1 MAIANE
7 NMIANG
13 EIPVEQPMEQP
24 AGLSMEQLDHEF
36 LGRGDV
42 NVDGLRLREKYEKN
56 LSPEE
61 LKRFDTLA
69 PFVEEFF
76 VLDFKGRTGEF
87 PKGEREVSED
97 MIPPE
102 EEITVEQYGN
112 LYNVENKEEVLE
124 KLYGAK
130 QEARPDMAQRLPVQT
145 ENETPPQP
153 AQQPIPTP
161 APAPQPTPQPAQQP
175 VVEAARGLEV
185 PAMPQEDMVNT
196 DANPQKNGMIDVPGK
211 SNTGIADDVPM
222 DLPEGSFVINAAA
235 VEFAGL
241 TDIEQ
246 MIKKAEEE
254 EARLIN
260 QGTLKR
266 SDQGGKTPV
275 LVSNRE
281 VVIRPNIA
289 KIIGLD
295 KLEKINNRGKAE
307 TERAIQEEQLAEG
320 NPQPER
326 VQSPKGRMT

>member
-1 MAIANE
+1 MVVGNE

-13 EIPVEQPMEQP
+13 EIPVEQPVQQP
-24 AGLSMEQLDHEF
+24 SGLSMEQLDHEF
-36 LGRGDV
+36 IGRGDPHV
-42 NVDGLRLREKYEKN
+42 EALRLREDYEKN
-56 LSPEE
+56 LTPEE
-61 LKRFDTLA
+61 LSRLEQLA
-69 PFVEEFF
+69 PAVEEFMA
-76 VLDFKGRTGEF
+76 LDYKGRTGDF
-87 PKGEREVSED
+87 PEGERVMQED
-97 MIPPE
+97 QVPLE
-102 EEITVEQYGN
+102 EQITVEEYGN
-112 LYNVENKEEVLE
+112 LYNSENKEEVMSKLFGNKE
-124 KLYGAK
+124 KMIPERTDISPK
-130 QEARPDMAQRLPVQT
+130 EVKREA
-145 ENETPPQP
+145 PP
-153 AQQPIPTP
+153 PTP
-161 APAPQPTPQPAQQP
+161 APAPQPA
-175 VVEAARGLEV
+175 VEAARGLEV
-185 PAMPQEDMVNT
+185 PAMPQEEMVNT
-196 DANPQKNGMIDVPGK
+196 DADPQKNGMIDVPGK

-254 EARLIN
+254 EGRLIN
-260 QGTLKR
+260 QGTLKQT
-266 SDQGGKTPV
+266 DQGGKTPV

>member
-1 MAIANE
+1 MVVGNE

-13 EIPVEQPMEQP
+13 EIPVEQPVQQP

-36 LGRGDV
+36 LGRGDPQV
-42 NVDGLRLREKYEKN
+42 EGLRLGEQYEKN
-56 LSPEE
+56 LTPEE
-61 LKRFDTLA
+61 LTRMKQLA
-69 PFVEEFF
+69 PAVEEFF
-76 VLDFKGRTGEF
+76 ILDYKGRTGEL
-87 PKGEREVSED
+87 PEGEREMPEGSL
-97 MIPPE
+97 PTE
-102 EEITVEQYGN
+102 EEITVEEYGD
-112 LYNVENKEEVLE
+112 LYNVENKEEVLADLFGQ
-124 KLYGAK
+124 K
-130 QEARPDMAQRLPVQT
+130 
-145 ENETPPQP
+145 
-153 AQQPIPTP
+153 QPIQPQGADIPPKEVKREAPPPTP
-161 APAPQPTPQPAQQP
+161 APAPQP

-196 DANPQKNGMIDVPGK
+196 DGDPQKNGMIDVPGK

-254 EARLIN
+254 EGRLIN
-260 QGTLKR
+260 QGTLKK
-266 SDQGGKTPV
+266 SDQSGKTPV

-307 TERAIQEEQLAEG
+307 TERAIQEEQLAQG

>member
-1 MAIANE
+1 MVVGNE

-13 EIPVEQPMEQP
+13 EIPVEQPVQQP

-36 LGRGDV
+36 LGRGDPQV
-42 NVDGLRLREKYEKN
+42 EGLRLGEQYEKN
-56 LSPEE
+56 LTHEE
-61 LKRFDTLA
+61 LTRMKQLA
-69 PFVEEFF
+69 PAVEEFF
-76 VLDFKGRTGEF
+76 ILDYKGRTGEL
-87 PKGEREVSED
+87 PEGEREMPEGSL
-97 MIPPE
+97 PAE
-102 EEITVEQYGN
+102 EEITVEEYGD
-112 LYNVENKEEVLE
+112 LYNVENKEEVLADLFGQ
-124 KLYGAK
+124 K
-130 QEARPDMAQRLPVQT
+130 
-145 ENETPPQP
+145 
-153 AQQPIPTP
+153 QPIQPQGADIPPKEVKREAPPPTP
-161 APAPQPTPQPAQQP
+161 APAPQP

-185 PAMPQEDMVNT
+185 PAMPQEEMVNT
-196 DANPQKNGMIDVPGK
+196 DGNPQKSGMIDVPGK

-246 MIKKAEEE
+246 MIKKAEENE
-254 EARLIN
+254 ERLIN

-266 SDQGGKTPV
+266 SDQVSKTPV
-275 LVSNRE
+275 LLSNRE
-281 VVIRPNIA
+281 VYLRPNIA
-289 KIIGLD
+289 KIIGID

>member
-1 MAIANE
+1 MVVGNE

-13 EIPVEQPMEQP
+13 EIPVEQPVQQP

-36 LGRGDV
+36 IGRGDPHV
-42 NVDGLRLREKYEKN
+42 EALRLREDYEKN
-56 LSPEE
+56 LTPEE
-61 LKRFDTLA
+61 LNRLEQLA
-69 PFVEEFF
+69 PAVEEFMA
-76 VLDFKGRTGEF
+76 LDYKGRTGDF
-87 PKGEREVSED
+87 PEGERVIPED
-97 MIPPE
+97 QVPPE
-102 EEITVEQYGN
+102 EQITVEEYGN
-112 LYNVENKEEVLE
+112 LYNSENKEEVMSKLFGNKE
-124 KLYGAK
+124 KMIPERADIPPK
-130 QEARPDMAQRLPVQT
+130 EVKREA
-145 ENETPPQP
+145 PPL
-153 AQQPIPTP
+153 TP
-161 APAPQPTPQPAQQP
+161 APAPQPAQQP

-254 EARLIN
+254 EGRLIN
-260 QGTLKR
+260 QGTLKQT
-266 SDQGGKTPV
+266 DQGGKTPV

>member
-1 MAIANE
+1 MVVGNE

-13 EIPVEQPMEQP
+13 EIPVAQPMEQP

-36 LGRGDV
+36 LGRGDPQV
-42 NVDGLRLREKYEKN
+42 EGLRLGEEYQKN

-61 LKRFDTLA
+61 LTRMKQLA
-69 PFVEEFF
+69 PAVEEFF
-76 VLDFKGRTGEF
+76 ILDYKGRTGEV
-87 PKGEREVSED
+87 PEGEREMPEGSL
-97 MIPPE
+97 PAE
-102 EEITVEQYGN
+102 EEITVEEYGD
-112 LYNVENKEEVLE
+112 LYNVENKEEVLAD
-124 KLYGAK
+124 LFGQK
-130 QEARPDMAQRLPVQT
+130 QTIQPQGGDV
-145 ENETPPQP
+145 PPRQMTKEQP
-153 AQQPIPTP
+153 P
-161 APAPQPTPQPAQQP
+161 APAPQPAQQP

-185 PAMPQEDMVNT
+185 PAMPQEEMVNT

-254 EARLIN
+254 EGRLIN
-260 QGTLKR
+260 QGTLKQT
-266 SDQGGKTPV
+266 DQGGKTPV

-281 VVIRPNIA
+281 VTIRPNIA

>member
-7 NMIANG
+7 NIIANG
-13 EIPVEQPMEQP
+13 EIPVEQPVEQP
-24 AGLSMEQLDHEF
+24 AGLSMEELDHEF
-36 LGRGDV
+36 IGRGDPHV
-42 NVDGLRLREKYEKN
+42 EALRLREEYEKN
-56 LSPEE
+56 LTPEE
-61 LKRFDTLA
+61 LSRLEQLA
-69 PFVEEFF
+69 PAVEEFMA
-76 VLDFKGRTGEF
+76 LDYKGRTGDF
-87 PKGEREVSED
+87 PEGERVMPED
-97 MIPPE
+97 QVPPE
-102 EEITVEQYGN
+102 EQITVEEYGN
-112 LYNVENKEEVLE
+112 LYNVDNKEETLSKIFGDKE
-124 KLYGAK
+124 KLVPEGVDIPPK
-130 QEARPDMAQRLPVQT
+130 EVKKEA
-145 ENETPPQP
+145 PP
-153 AQQPIPTP
+153 PTP
-161 APAPQPTPQPAQQP
+161 APTPQPAQQP

-254 EARLIN
+254 ETRLIN
-260 QGTLKR
+260 QGTLKK

>member
-7 NMIANG
+7 NIIANG
-13 EIPVEQPMEQP
+13 EIPVEQSVEQP
-24 AGLSMEQLDHEF
+24 AGLSMDQLDHEF
-36 LGRGDV
+36 VGKGNIEIDA
-42 NVDGLRLREKYEKN
+42 LRLREQYEKN
-56 LSPEE
+56 LTPEE
-61 LKRFDTLA
+61 LTRIEELVPA
-69 PFVEEFF
+69 VEEFF
-76 VLDFKGRTGEF
+76 LLDYKGKTGEF
-87 PKGEREVSED
+87 PEGQREMPEGSL
-97 MIPPE
+97 PPE
-102 EEITVEQYGN
+102 EEITVDQYGDM
-112 LYNVENKEEVLE
+112 YGVDNKEEVMS
-124 KLYGAK
+124 KLFGNQQPMQPERADIPPRQVK
-130 QEARPDMAQRLPVQT
+130 R
-145 ENETPPQP
+145 ETPP
-153 AQQPIPTP
+153 PTP
-161 APAPQPTPQPAQQP
+161 APAPQPAPQPAQQP

-254 EARLIN
+254 EGRLIN
-260 QGTLKR
+260 QGTLKQT
-266 SDQGGKTPV
+266 DQGGKTPV

>member
-13 EIPVEQPMEQP
+13 EVPVEQPVQQP

-36 LGRGDV
+36 LGRGDPQV
-42 NVDGLRLREKYEKN
+42 EGLRLGEQYEKN
-56 LSPEE
+56 LTPEE
-61 LKRFDTLA
+61 LTRMKQLA
-69 PFVEEFF
+69 PAVEEFF
-76 VLDFKGRTGEF
+76 ILDHKGRTGEL
-87 PKGEREVSED
+87 PEGEREMPEGSL
-97 MIPPE
+97 PAE
-102 EEITVEQYGN
+102 EEITVEEYGD
-112 LYNVENKEEVLE
+112 LYNAENKEEVLAE
-124 KLYGAK
+124 LFGQKQPLQPQGADIPPK
-130 QEARPDMAQRLPVQT
+130 EVKREA
-145 ENETPPQP
+145 PP
-153 AQQPIPTP
+153 PTP
-161 APAPQPTPQPAQQP
+161 APAPQPAQQP

-254 EARLIN
+254 EGRLIN
-260 QGTLKR
+260 QGTLKQT
-266 SDQGGKTPV
+266 DQGGKTPV

>member
-1 MAIANE
+1 MVVGNE

-13 EIPVEQPMEQP
+13 EIPVEQPVQQP
-24 AGLSMEQLDHEF
+24 TGLSMEQLDHEF
-36 LGRGDV
+36 IGRGDPHV
-42 NVDGLRLREKYEKN
+42 EALRLREDYEKN
-56 LSPEE
+56 LTPEE
-61 LKRFDTLA
+61 LNRLEQLA
-69 PFVEEFF
+69 PAVEEFMA
-76 VLDFKGRTGEF
+76 LDYKGRTGDF
-87 PKGEREVSED
+87 PEGERVIPED
-97 MIPPE
+97 QVPPE
-102 EEITVEQYGN
+102 EQITVEEYGN
-112 LYNVENKEEVLE
+112 LYNSENKEEVMSKLFGNKE
-124 KLYGAK
+124 KIIPERADIPPREVK
-130 QEARPDMAQRLPVQT
+130 REA
-145 ENETPPQP
+145 PP
-153 AQQPIPTP
+153 PTP
-161 APAPQPTPQPAQQP
+161 APAPQPA
-175 VVEAARGLEV
+175 VEAARGLEV
-185 PAMPQEDMVNT
+185 PAMPQEEMVNT
-196 DANPQKNGMIDVPGK
+196 DADPQKNGMIDVPGK

-254 EARLIN
+254 EGRLIN
-260 QGTLKR
+260 QGTLKQT
-266 SDQGGKTPV
+266 DQGGKTPV

>member
-13 EIPVEQPMEQP
+13 EIPVEQPVQQP

-36 LGRGDV
+36 LGRGDPQV
-42 NVDGLRLREKYEKN
+42 EGLRLGEQYEKN
-56 LSPEE
+56 LTPEE
-61 LKRFDTLA
+61 LTRMKQLA
-69 PFVEEFF
+69 PAVEEFF
-76 VLDFKGRTGEF
+76 ILDYKGRTGEL
-87 PKGEREVSED
+87 PEGEREMPEGSL
-97 MIPPE
+97 PAE
-102 EEITVEQYGN
+102 EEITVEEYGD
-112 LYNVENKEEVLE
+112 LYNVENKEEVLAE
-124 KLYGAK
+124 LFGQK
-130 QEARPDMAQRLPVQT
+130 
-145 ENETPPQP
+145 
-153 AQQPIPTP
+153 QPIQPQRADIPPKEVKREAPPPTP
-161 APAPQPTPQPAQQP
+161 APAPQPA
-175 VVEAARGLEV
+175 VEAARGLEV

-196 DANPQKNGMIDVPGK
+196 DGDPQKNGMIDVPGK

-246 MIKKAEEE
+246 MIKKAEEQE
-254 EARLIN
+254 GRLIN
-260 QGTLKR
+260 QGTLKK
-266 SDQGGKTPV
+266 SDQVSKTPV
-275 LVSNRE
+275 LLSNKE
-281 VVIRPNIA
+281 VYIRPNIA
-289 KIIGLD
+289 KIIGID

>member
-13 EIPVEQPMEQP
+13 EIPVEQPVQQP

-36 LGRGDV
+36 LGRGDPQV
-42 NVDGLRLREKYEKN
+42 EGLRLGEQYEKN
-56 LSPEE
+56 LTPEE
-61 LKRFDTLA
+61 LTRMKQLA
-69 PFVEEFF
+69 PAVEEFF
-76 VLDFKGRTGEF
+76 ILDHKGRTGEL
-87 PKGEREVSED
+87 PEGEREMPEGSL
-97 MIPPE
+97 PAE
-102 EEITVEQYGN
+102 EEITVEEYGD
-112 LYNVENKEEVLE
+112 LYNVENKEEVLAE
-124 KLYGAK
+124 LFGQK
-130 QEARPDMAQRLPVQT
+130 
-145 ENETPPQP
+145 
-153 AQQPIPTP
+153 QPIQPQGADIPPKKVKREAPPPTP
-161 APAPQPTPQPAQQP
+161 APAPQPA
-175 VVEAARGLEV
+175 VEAARGLEV

-196 DANPQKNGMIDVPGK
+196 DGDPQKNGMIDVPGK

-260 QGTLKR
+260 QGTLKQT
-266 SDQGGKTPV
+266 DQGGKTPV

>member
-13 EIPVEQPMEQP
+13 EIPVEQPVQQP
-24 AGLSMEQLDHEF
+24 SGLSMEQLDHEF
-36 LGRGDV
+36 IGRGDPHV
-42 NVDGLRLREKYEKN
+42 EALRLREDYEKN
-56 LSPEE
+56 LTPEE
-61 LKRFDTLA
+61 LSRLEQLA
-69 PFVEEFF
+69 PAVEEFMA
-76 VLDFKGRTGEF
+76 LDYKGRTGDF
-87 PKGEREVSED
+87 PEGERVMPED
-97 MIPPE
+97 QVPPE
-102 EEITVEQYGN
+102 EQMTVEEYGN
-112 LYNVENKEEVLE
+112 LYNSENKEEVMSKLFGSKE
-124 KLYGAK
+124 KMIPERADIPPK
-130 QEARPDMAQRLPVQT
+130 EVKREA
-145 ENETPPQP
+145 
-153 AQQPIPTP
+153 P
-161 APAPQPTPQPAQQP
+161 APAPQPAQQP

-260 QGTLKR
+260 QGTLKQT
-266 SDQGGKTPV
+266 DQGGKTPV

>member
-13 EIPVEQPMEQP
+13 EIPVKQPMQQP

-36 LGRGDV
+36 LGRGDPQV
-42 NVDGLRLREKYEKN
+42 EGLRLGEQYEKN
-56 LSPEE
+56 LTPEE
-61 LKRFDTLA
+61 LTRMKQLA
-69 PFVEEFF
+69 PAVEEFF
-76 VLDFKGRTGEF
+76 ILDHKGRTGEL
-87 PKGEREVSED
+87 PEGEREMPEGSL
-97 MIPPE
+97 PAE
-102 EEITVEQYGN
+102 EEITVEEYGD
-112 LYNVENKEEVLE
+112 LYNVENKEEVLADLFGQ
-124 KLYGAK
+124 K
-130 QEARPDMAQRLPVQT
+130 
-145 ENETPPQP
+145 
-153 AQQPIPTP
+153 QPIQPQGADIPPKEVKREAPPPTP
-161 APAPQPTPQPAQQP
+161 APAPQPA
-175 VVEAARGLEV
+175 VEAARGLEV
-185 PAMPQEDMVNT
+185 PAMPQEEMVNT
-196 DANPQKNGMIDVPGK
+196 DADPQKNGMIDVPGK

-254 EARLIN
+254 EGRLIN
-260 QGTLKR
+260 QGTLKQT
-266 SDQGGKTPV
+266 DQGGKTPV

>member
-13 EIPVEQPMEQP
+13 EVPVEQPVQQP

-36 LGRGDV
+36 LGRGDPQV
-42 NVDGLRLREKYEKN
+42 EGLRLGEQYEKN
-56 LSPEE
+56 LTPEE
-61 LKRFDTLA
+61 LTRMKQLA
-69 PFVEEFF
+69 PAVEEFF
-76 VLDFKGRTGEF
+76 ILDHKGRTGEL
-87 PKGEREVSED
+87 PEGEREMPEGSL
-97 MIPPE
+97 PAE
-102 EEITVEQYGN
+102 EEITVEEYGD
-112 LYNVENKEEVLE
+112 LYNAENKEEVLAE
-124 KLYGAK
+124 LFGQKQPLQPQGADIPPK
-130 QEARPDMAQRLPVQT
+130 EVKR
-145 ENETPPQP
+145 ETPP
-153 AQQPIPTP
+153 PTP
-161 APAPQPTPQPAQQP
+161 APAPQP

-260 QGTLKR
+260 QGTLKQT
-266 SDQGGKTPV
+266 DQGGKTPV

>member
-1 MAIANE
+1 MVVGNE

-13 EIPVEQPMEQP
+13 EIPVEQPIEQP

-36 LGRGDV
+36 LGRGDPQ
-42 NVDGLRLREKYEKN
+42 VDSLRLKERYEKN

-61 LKRFDTLA
+61 FTRMRQLA
-69 PFVEEFF
+69 PAVEEFF
-76 VLDFKGRTGEF
+76 ILDFKGRTGQLPE
-87 PKGEREVSED
+87 GERE
-97 MIPPE
+97 MPE
-102 EEITVEQYGN
+102 GSMEPGEEMTVEEYGN
-112 LYNVENKEEVLE
+112 LYNVENKEEILAE
-124 KLYGAK
+124 LFGQK
-130 QEARPDMAQRLPVQT
+130 QPVQPQGGDV
-145 ENETPPQP
+145 PPRQMTREQP
-153 AQQPIPTP
+153 PAPPPTP
-161 APAPQPTPQPAQQP
+161 APAPQPAQQP

-185 PAMPQEDMVNT
+185 PAMPQEEMVNT

-254 EARLIN
+254 EGRLIN
-260 QGTLKR
+260 QGTLKQT
-266 SDQGGKTPV
+266 DQGGKTPV

>member
-1 MAIANE
+1 MYIEKDSLLIEIIAKN
-7 NMIANG
+7 IL
-13 EIPVEQPMEQP
+13 EIIKR
-24 AGLSMEQLDHEF
+24 LDHIELTLENDDDILRF
-36 LGRGDV
+36 L
-42 NVDGLRLREKYEKN
+42 
-56 LSPEE
+56 
-61 LKRFDTLA
+61 A
-69 PFVEEFF
+69 
-76 VLDFKGRTGEF
+76 
-87 PKGEREVSED
+87 
-97 MIPPE
+97 
-102 EEITVEQYGN
+102 EIF
-112 LYNVENKEEVLE
+112 
-124 KLYGAK
+124 
-130 QEARPDMAQRLPVQT
+130 
-145 ENETPPQP
+145 TPPK
-153 AQQPIPTP
+153 
-161 APAPQPTPQPAQQP
+161 
-175 VVEAARGLEV
+175 E
-185 PAMPQEDMVNT
+185 MVNT

-254 EARLIN
+254 EGRLIN
-260 QGTLKR
+260 QGTLKQT
-266 SDQGGKTPV
+266 DQGGKTPV

-281 VVIRPNIA
+281 VTIRPNIA

>member
-13 EIPVEQPMEQP
+13 EVPVEQPVQQP

-36 LGRGDV
+36 LGRGDPQV
-42 NVDGLRLREKYEKN
+42 EGLRLGEQYEKN
-56 LSPEE
+56 LTPEE
-61 LKRFDTLA
+61 LTRMKQLA
-69 PFVEEFF
+69 PAVEEFF
-76 VLDFKGRTGEF
+76 ILDHKGRTGEL
-87 PKGEREVSED
+87 PEGEREMPEGSL
-97 MIPPE
+97 PAE
-102 EEITVEQYGN
+102 EEITVEEYGD
-112 LYNVENKEEVLE
+112 LYNAENKEEVLAE
-124 KLYGAK
+124 LFGQKQPLQPQGADIPPK
-130 QEARPDMAQRLPVQT
+130 EVKR
-145 ENETPPQP
+145 ETPP
-153 AQQPIPTP
+153 PTP
-161 APAPQPTPQPAQQP
+161 APAPQP

-254 EARLIN
+254 EGRLIN
-260 QGTLKR
+260 QGTLKQT
-266 SDQGGKTPV
+266 DQGGKTPV

>member
-13 EIPVEQPMEQP
+13 EIPVEQPVRQP

-36 LGRGDV
+36 LGRGDPQV
-42 NVDGLRLREKYEKN
+42 EGLRLGEQYEKN
-56 LSPEE
+56 LTPEE
-61 LKRFDTLA
+61 LTRMKQLA
-69 PFVEEFF
+69 PAVEEFF
-76 VLDFKGRTGEF
+76 ILDHKGRTGEL
-87 PKGEREVSED
+87 PEGEREMPEGSL
-97 MIPPE
+97 PAE
-102 EEITVEQYGN
+102 EEITVEEYGD
-112 LYNVENKEEVLE
+112 LYNAENKEEVLAE
-124 KLYGAK
+124 LFGQKQPLQPQGADIPPK
-130 QEARPDMAQRLPVQT
+130 EVKR
-145 ENETPPQP
+145 ETPP
-153 AQQPIPTP
+153 PTP
-161 APAPQPTPQPAQQP
+161 APAPQP

-260 QGTLKR
+260 QGTLKQT
-266 SDQGGKTPV
+266 DQGGKTPV

>member
-7 NMIANG
+7 NMIANC
-13 EIPVEQPMEQP
+13 EVPVEQPVQQP

-36 LGRGDV
+36 LGRGDPQV
-42 NVDGLRLREKYEKN
+42 EGLRLGEQYEKN
-56 LSPEE
+56 LTPEE
-61 LKRFDTLA
+61 LTRMKQLA
-69 PFVEEFF
+69 PAVEEFF
-76 VLDFKGRTGEF
+76 ILDHKGRTGEL
-87 PKGEREVSED
+87 PEGEREMPEGSL
-97 MIPPE
+97 PAE
-102 EEITVEQYGN
+102 EEITVEEYGD
-112 LYNVENKEEVLE
+112 LYNAENKEEVLAE
-124 KLYGAK
+124 LFGQKQPLQPQGADIPPK
-130 QEARPDMAQRLPVQT
+130 EVKR
-145 ENETPPQP
+145 ETPP
-153 AQQPIPTP
+153 PTP
-161 APAPQPTPQPAQQP
+161 APAPQP

>member
-1 MAIANE
+1 MVVGNE

-13 EIPVEQPMEQP
+13 EIPVEQPVQQP
-24 AGLSMEQLDHEF
+24 TGLSMEQLDHEF
-36 LGRGDV
+36 IGRGDPHV
-42 NVDGLRLREKYEKN
+42 EALRLREDYEKN
-56 LSPEE
+56 LTPEE
-61 LKRFDTLA
+61 LNRLEQLA
-69 PFVEEFF
+69 PAVEEFMA
-76 VLDFKGRTGEF
+76 LDYKGRTGDF
-87 PKGEREVSED
+87 PEGERVIPED
-97 MIPPE
+97 QVPPE
-102 EEITVEQYGN
+102 EQITVEEYGN
-112 LYNVENKEEVLE
+112 LYNSENKEEVMSKLFGNKE
-124 KLYGAK
+124 KIIPERADIPPK
-130 QEARPDMAQRLPVQT
+130 EVKREA
-145 ENETPPQP
+145 PP
-153 AQQPIPTP
+153 PTP
-161 APAPQPTPQPAQQP
+161 APAPQPA
-175 VVEAARGLEV
+175 VEAARGLEV
-185 PAMPQEDMVNT
+185 PAMPQEEMVNT
-196 DANPQKNGMIDVPGK
+196 DADPQKNGMIDVPGK

-254 EARLIN
+254 EGRLIN
-260 QGTLKR
+260 QGTLKQT
-266 SDQGGKTPV
+266 DQGGKTPV

>member
-7 NMIANG
+7 NMKANG
-13 EIPVEQPMEQP
+13 EIPVEQPVQQP

-36 LGRGDV
+36 LGRGDPQV
-42 NVDGLRLREKYEKN
+42 EGLRLGEQYEKN
-56 LSPEE
+56 LTPEE
-61 LKRFDTLA
+61 LTRMKQLA
-69 PFVEEFF
+69 PAVEEFF
-76 VLDFKGRTGEF
+76 ILDYKGRTGEL
-87 PKGEREVSED
+87 PEGEREMPEGSL
-97 MIPPE
+97 PAE
-102 EEITVEQYGN
+102 EEITVEEYGD
-112 LYNVENKEEVLE
+112 LYNVENKEEVLADLFGQ
-124 KLYGAK
+124 K
-130 QEARPDMAQRLPVQT
+130 
-145 ENETPPQP
+145 
-153 AQQPIPTP
+153 QPIQPQGADIPPKEVKREAPPPTP
-161 APAPQPTPQPAQQP
+161 APVPQPAPQP

-196 DANPQKNGMIDVPGK
+196 DGDPQKNGMIDVPGK

-254 EARLIN
+254 EGRLIN
-260 QGTLKR
+260 QGTLKK
-266 SDQGGKTPV
+266 SDQSGKTPV